1 MNIGAVEKPEHS
13 RPQEQDYRF
22 GKAQDQLKMNCD
34 AAIGTEHSYVV
45 VVARDWREKL
55 VFACSKKVN
64 TKVPEAKAFLW
75 AVQLASQ
82 MQFKNVIIE
91 GDSNYCVEAVTNN
104 SSSVHWRIA
113 DFVNKVGLLSAS
125 FDWLEF
131 MWVYRN
137 ANKLSY
143 SCLGK
148 VVSFKLLFLAISLT
162 GWVLLLFLILL
173 VARKNNNIRLLP
185 YGYLNNS
192 F

>member
-1 MNIGAVEKPEHS
+1 
-13 RPQEQDYRF
+13 
-22 GKAQDQLKMNCD
+22 MNCD
-34 AAIGTEHSYVV
+34 AVSGMEYWYVA

-104 SSSVHWRIA
+104 SSSVYWRIA

-148 VVSFKLLFLAISLT
+148 VVSIKLLFLAILLP
-162 GWVLLLFLILL
+162 GWVLLFFLILL

>member
-1 MNIGAVEKPEHS
+1 
-13 RPQEQDYRF
+13 
-22 GKAQDQLKMNCD
+22 
-34 AAIGTEHSYVV
+34 
-45 VVARDWREKL
+45 
-55 VFACSKKVN
+55 
-64 TKVPEAKAFLW
+64 
-75 AVQLASQ
+75 

-148 VVSFKLLFLAISLT
+148 VVSIKLLFLAILLT
-162 GWVLLLFLILL
+162 GWVLLFFLILL
-173 VARKNNNIRLLP
+173 VVRKNNNIRLLRF
-185 YGYLNNS
+185 GYLNYG

>member
-1 MNIGAVEKPEHS
+1 
-13 RPQEQDYRF
+13 
-22 GKAQDQLKMNCD
+22 MNCD
-34 AAIGTEHSYVV
+34 AVIGMEHAYVA

-75 AVQLASQ
+75 AVQLASE

-104 SSSVHWRIA
+104 SSSVYWRIA

-148 VVSFKLLFLAISLT
+148 VVSIKLLFLAILLP
-162 GWVLLLFLILL
+162 GWVLLFFLILL

>member
-1 MNIGAVEKPEHS
+1 
-13 RPQEQDYRF
+13 
-22 GKAQDQLKMNCD
+22 MNCD
-34 AAIGTEHSYVV
+34 AVIGMEHSYVA

-148 VVSFKLLFLAISLT
+148 VVSIKLLFLAILLP
-162 GWVLLLFLILL
+162 GWVLLFFLILL

-185 YGYLNNS
+185 YGYLNNG